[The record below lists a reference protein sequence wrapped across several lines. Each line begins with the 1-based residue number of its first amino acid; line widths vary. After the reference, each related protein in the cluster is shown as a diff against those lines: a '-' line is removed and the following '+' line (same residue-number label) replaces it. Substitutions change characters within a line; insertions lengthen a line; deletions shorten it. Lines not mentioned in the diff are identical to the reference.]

1 MKLSLRSEYAL
12 LALIH
17 LGRNSK
23 ASSLS
28 DIATTLQLPQDFLLE
43 VLTVLCHS
51 QYVLVQDSAY
61 SLTKSP
67 GSIIVSEIIRLFDG
81 ALAPLEPVSSKGY
94 AVAPMDKEEKL
105 VGLFENLQEM
115 ILTRLDGTT
124 IEQLI

>member
-61 SLTKSP
+61 SLAKSP